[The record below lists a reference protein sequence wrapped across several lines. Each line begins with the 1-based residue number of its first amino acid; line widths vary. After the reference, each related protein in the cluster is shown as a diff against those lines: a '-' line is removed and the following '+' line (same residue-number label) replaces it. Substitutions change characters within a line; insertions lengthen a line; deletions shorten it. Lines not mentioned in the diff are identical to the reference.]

1 MVNKS
6 FHCLSQAG
14 HLRTSKR
21 IAPAMIK
28 PSSSDLNTKH
38 HMDDPDDGLSD
49 TRSKSKG
56 LLLTMTHSLTNGN
69 EDDDEDYDEDE
80 ENSRRFVHKSM
91 SSFSF
96 MSFKKKQTPT
106 KSISTN
112 MIKKMEP
119 IVHYNGSY
127 HTLEQLPDEK
137 WQWIKRPSLAESQ
150 QGLQN
155 PLATCSTSIVFRK
168 PHRPL

>member
-1 MVNKS
+1 
-6 FHCLSQAG
+6 
-14 HLRTSKR
+14 
-21 IAPAMIK
+21 MIK
-28 PSSSDLNTKH
+28 PSSSDLNTRH
-38 HMDDPDDGLSD
+38 HVEDPDDGLSD
-49 TRSKSKG
+49 TRSKTKG
-56 LLLTMTHSLTNGN
+56 LLLTMTHSLTNDN
-69 EDDDEDYDEDE
+69 EDDDEDYHEDE